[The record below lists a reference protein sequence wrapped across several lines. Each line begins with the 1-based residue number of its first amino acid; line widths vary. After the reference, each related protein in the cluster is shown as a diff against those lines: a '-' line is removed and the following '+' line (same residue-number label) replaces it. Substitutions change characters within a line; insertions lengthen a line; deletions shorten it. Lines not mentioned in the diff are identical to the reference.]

1 MRRQLYGCRRVRLHC
16 WTRGSHGTQTIRQA
30 IGNSCNPALA
40 KVATLMGKQTFY
52 KYLGL
57 YGITEKTGV
66 DYPGEAGSIM
76 YALKDV
82 GPVELATIGYGLS
95 ISVTPMQ
102 LLNDGQRHRQ
112 RRGTAAAALC

>member
-1 MRRQLYGCRRVRLHC
+1 
-16 WTRGSHGTQTIRQA
+16 
-30 IGNSCNPALA
+30 
-40 KVATLMGKQTFY
+40 MGKHTFY

-82 GPVELATIGYGLS
+82 GPVELATMGYGQS
-95 ISVTPMQ
+95 ISVTPIQ
-102 LLNDGQRHRQ
+102 LLTAVNAIGNDGVLLQPRYVK
-112 RRGTAAAALC
+112 ALTDSEGKVVKE